1 MGAMSWIHWIIVLF
15 VLSFMLGLF
24 GVPAARIL
32 KRAGFSPWLALL
44 VFVPAINL
52 ICLWVFAFVDW
63 PALDSRNPAQSSGSV
78 SYTHLTL
85 PTKA

>member
-1 MGAMSWIHWIIVLF
+1 MGGMSWAHWMVF
-15 VLSFMLGLF
+15 FFTLSFLLTLF

-44 VFVPAINL
+44 VLVPTINV

-63 PALDSRNPAQSSGSV
+63 PALKQDAPQSSGS
-78 SYTHLTL
+78 
-85 PTKA
+85 